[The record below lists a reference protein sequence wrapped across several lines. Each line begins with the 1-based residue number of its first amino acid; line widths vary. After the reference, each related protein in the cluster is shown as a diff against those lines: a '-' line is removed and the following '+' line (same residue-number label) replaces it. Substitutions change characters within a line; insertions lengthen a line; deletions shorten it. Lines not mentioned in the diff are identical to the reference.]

1 MTENIKP
8 CPFCGELPG
17 ISQDEYTYKDGIFW
31 TVECM
36 SGDCRV
42 YVKTDNLDTKEKAIE
57 AWNVRI
63 SSPVDT
69 RER

>member
-17 ISQDEYTYKDGIFW
+17 ISQDEYTHKDGIFW

-36 SGDCRV
+36 NEDCRV
-42 YVKTDNLDTKEKAIE
+42 YVKTDNFDTKEKAIE
-57 AWNVRI
+57 AWNIRI
-63 SSPVDT
+63 SSSVDK

>member
-17 ISQDEYTYKDGIFW
+17 ISQDENAYEDGIFW

-36 SGDCRV
+36 NEDCRV
-42 YVKTDNLDTKEKAIE
+42 YVKTVNFNTKGKAIE
-57 AWNVRI
+57 AWNIRI
-63 SSPVDT
+63 PSPVDT